1 MRLPEKKTIWT
12 ATACAA
18 GAALLFIPGS
28 IPLLAAGAALGY
40 WGRGKLERYL
50 RD

>member
-1 MRLPEKKTIWT
+1 MRLPEKKTII
-12 ATACAA
+12 AVAGCAA

-28 IPLLAAGAALGY
+28 IPMLAAGATLGY
-40 WGRGKLERYL
+40 WGRGRLERYL